1 MRLSS
6 IFYLVLMIMV
16 RLLSVVN
23 RVVNIVERSKIMFNI
38 RVKYKDEVKSRVT
51 ATVGEYSNYLENMLH
66 VMKQNANIDWVR
78 IERVS

>member
-1 MRLSS
+1 
-6 IFYLVLMIMV
+6 
-16 RLLSVVN
+16 
-23 RVVNIVERSKIMFNI
+23 MFNI

>member
-1 MRLSS
+1 MGW
-6 IFYLVLMIMV
+6 
-16 RLLSVVN
+16 
-23 RVVNIVERSKIMFNI
+23 SKIMFNI

-66 VMKQNANIDWVR
+66 VMTQNANIDWVR